1 MKYQI
6 VVERKKVKAIRISI
20 KEGVAH
26 VSCPYFVS
34 DSYLKKVIDDKRD
47 WIIETINKQIN
58 DSKVY
63 IGEFIYY
70 RGKKYR
76 LTVKEGNRAV
86 RVLKDE
92 LIIYCRNN
100 NYEKALY
107 ECGKKEIMRVVE
119 ERQDKYLGI
128 LRDYGYN
135 QTPEYHISHL
145 TSKWGVCYCNRNE
158 IRLSDRLIHFDDE
171 HIEAVLWHELLHL
184 VIPHHSKR
192 FHAVLNLHMRDYER
206 LIKEIR

>member
-128 LRDYGYN
+128 LGDYGYN

-184 VIPHHSKR
+184 VIPNHSKR
-192 FHAVLNLHMRDYER
+192 FHEVLNLHMRDYER
-206 LIKEIR
+206 LSKEIR